1 MAWGRILDLLIL
13 SMHKSTA
20 SANAPSMSGGKMKVG
35 EEAYRQVLLNRSES
49 VSDGLADGAGC
60 VLFEIVF
67 NPIRNWLMFTVEN

>member
-1 MAWGRILDLLIL
+1 
-13 SMHKSTA
+13 
-20 SANAPSMSGGKMKVG
+20 MKVG

-60 VLFEIVF
+60 DLFEIVF